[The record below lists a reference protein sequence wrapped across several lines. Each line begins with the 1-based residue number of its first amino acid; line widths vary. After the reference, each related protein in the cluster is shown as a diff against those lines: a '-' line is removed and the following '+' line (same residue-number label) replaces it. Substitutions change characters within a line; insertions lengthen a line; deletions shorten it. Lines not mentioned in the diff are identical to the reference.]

1 MSGGKAMDIKD
12 LNQAVEAIEGKL
24 KEATSKYHTE
34 LQEYGDV
41 TKKTAAEVKAMAAE
55 HASLIKEMPSMKDRL
70 KTIEQMVA
78 DGPKGKQ
85 DRPKTMGQ
93 EFVESDSFKSFKS
106 GGATKAKIEV
116 KNTITGE
123 SATSPQNP
131 NDTIMPAHRLPG
143 IVPGAFRM
151 LNLLDFVQTGNTI
164 SNQIEYTREL
174 LWTND
179 AAEQNEGLQKH
190 ESSLTFEL
198 ITEPVR
204 TIAHFIKAS
213 KQILDDAPML
223 VSYIDRRMSHGVLQ
237 RLQNQMING
246 NGSTPRLAGLSAA
259 GRYTAFTPT
268 SGDTRFDSVNVAKY
282 NIISRDYQPNF
293 VLMNPVDFGKM
304 ERTKAGALGTA
315 QGAYAGGDGG
325 AMSYINNGI
334 VPMVWG
340 LPVILSNEV
349 ASGKFFVGDSNQFQ
363 LFVREGVVVEMFEQD
378 DVNVQ
383 KNLLTIRAEMRAAFA
398 VYTPNAIN
406 YGDLFM
412 V

>member
-1 MSGGKAMDIKD
+1 MSTEIEK
-12 LNQAVEAIEGKL
+12 AVEAIEGKL
-24 KEATSKYHTE
+24 KEATSKYHAE
-34 LQEYGDV
+34 LKEYGDIT
-41 TKKTAAEVKAMAAE
+41 TKTVAEVKALAAE
-55 HASLIKEMPSMKDRL
+55 HANLIKEMPSMKDRL
-70 KTIEQMVA
+70 KAIEQMVA
-78 DGPKGKQ
+78 DGIKRKE

-93 EFVESDSFKSFKS
+93 EFVDSDSFKNYKAGSV
-106 GGATKAKIEV
+106 GKAKIEV

-123 SATSPQNP
+123 SSTSPQNP
-131 NDTIMPAHRLPG
+131 NDTIVPAHRLAG

-151 LNLLDFVQTGNTI
+151 LNLLDFVNTGNTS

-179 AAEQNEGLQKH
+179 AEEQNEGLQKN
-190 ESSLTFEL
+190 ESDLTFEL

-223 VSYIDRRMSHGVLQ
+223 ASYIDRRMSHGVLQ
-237 RLQNQMING
+237 RLQRQIING
-246 NGSTPRLAGLSAA
+246 NGVTPRLSGLATT
-259 GRYTAFTPT
+259 GRHTAFTPT
-268 SGDTRFDSVNVAKY
+268 SGDTRFDSVNRAKY
-282 NIISRDYQPNF
+282 NVISRDYLPNF
-293 VLMNPVDFGKM
+293 VLLNPVDFGTM
-304 ERTKAGALGTA
+304 ERTKAGASGT
-315 QGAYAGGDGG
+315 GAYAAADG
-325 AMSYINNGI
+325 AALSYINNGI
-334 VPMVWG
+334 VPMLWG

-378 DVNVQ
+378 DTNVQ